1 MWYTSHS
8 YSSGSCPE
16 ESAEECVDLYWTT
29 VGWGVEEEEEEEEA
43 LFIMS
48 AKRGKE
54 EVRRRFELICSG
66 CLFL

>member
-1 MWYTSHS
+1 M
-8 YSSGSCPE
+8 
-16 ESAEECVDLYWTT
+16 DLYWTT

-48 AKRGKE
+48 ATRGKE
-54 EVRRRFELICSG
+54 EVRRRFELICSV

>member
-29 VGWGVEEEEEEEEA
+29 VGWGVEEEEEEEA

-48 AKRGKE
+48 ATRGKE
-54 EVRRRFELICSG
+54 EVRRRFELICSV